1 METKFTTLP
10 QLSFAEAV
18 KLNFA
23 RITDFRGRSR
33 RSELWWN
40 YLMYVILTFCLS
52 LLLGNGNLILL
63 AIISLILQLAIV
75 PVTIRRMHDRG
86 HSGIWV
92 VAAVLLGVAS
102 NAYGFMS
109 GLTTPGALTP
119 EEIMEVVSTPTF
131 IGLTIASGIVFI
143 GLTIASG
150 IVQLIIFIFAVMD
163 GTKGENKYGASTKYI
178 VETVEEAAE

>member
-1 METKFTTLP
+1 METKITTLP

-23 RITDFRGRSR
+23 RITDFKGRSR

-52 LLLGNGNLILL
+52 LLLGNGNLIVL

-92 VAAVLLGVAS
+92 IAAVLLGVAS
-102 NAYGFMS
+102 NAY
-109 GLTTPGALTP
+109 ALCR
-119 EEIMEVVSTPTF
+119 
-131 IGLTIASGIVFI
+131 
-143 GLTIASG
+143 
-150 IVQLIIFIFAVMD
+150 D
-163 GTKGENKYGASTKYI
+163 
-178 VETVEEAAE
+178 

>member
-1 METKFTTLP
+1 METKITTLP

-23 RITDFRGRSR
+23 RITDFKGRSR

-40 YLMYVILTFCLS
+40 YLVYTILTFCLS
-52 LLLGNGNLILL
+52 LLLGTNFIFI
-63 AIISLILQLAIV
+63 AIISFFLQLVIV
-75 PVTIRRMHDRG
+75 PVTIRRMHDGG

-92 VAAVLLGVAS
+92 VAAVLLNIATNV
-102 NAYGFMS
+102 YGFMKGFAS
-109 GLTTPGALTP
+109 IGDLSP
-119 EEIMEVVSTPTF
+119 EEVITVISNPAF
-131 IGLTIASGIVFI
+131 IGLSLASLIVE
-143 GLTIASG
+143 
-150 IVQLIIFIFAVMD
+150 IVIFIFAVMD

>member
-1 METKFTTLP
+1 METKITTLP

-86 HSGIWV
+86 HSGIWLYV
-92 VAAVLLGVAS
+92 GIDNS
-102 NAYGFMS
+102 RSSYTRRNNGSCFFSYIYRAYNSKWYCSAYYLYLCCYGGRQGREQIWRF
-109 GLTTPGALTP
+109 
-119 EEIMEVVSTPTF
+119 
-131 IGLTIASGIVFI
+131 
-143 GLTIASG
+143 
-150 IVQLIIFIFAVMD
+150 
-163 GTKGENKYGASTKYI
+163 NKIYR
-178 VETVEEAAE
+178 

>member
-1 METKFTTLP
+1 METKITTLP

-23 RITDFRGRSR
+23 RITEFKGRSR

-52 LLLGNGNLILL
+52 LLLGNGNLIVL
-63 AIISLILQLAIV
+63 AIISFFLQLVIV
-75 PVTIRRMHDRG
+75 PVTIRRMHDGG

-92 VAAVLLGVAS
+92 VAAVLLNVAT
-102 NAYGFMS
+102 NVYGFMKGFAS
-109 GLTTPGALTP
+109 LGDLSP
-119 EEIMEVVSTPTF
+119 EEVITVISNPAF
-131 IGLTIASGIVFI
+131 IGLSLASMVVEIV
-143 GLTIASG
+143 
-150 IVQLIIFIFAVMD
+150 IFIFAVMD
-163 GTKGENKYGASTKYI
+163 GDKGENKYGASTKYI

>member
-1 METKFTTLP
+1 METKITTLP

-23 RITDFRGRSR
+23 RITDFKGRSR

-40 YLMYVILTFCLS
+40 YLVYVILIFCLYTFFFH
-52 LLLGNGNLILL
+52 LGNGNLIEF

-75 PVTIRRMHDRG
+75 PVTIRRMHDSG

-92 VAAVLLGVAS
+92 IAAVLLGVVS
-102 NAYGFMS
+102 NVYGFMS
-109 GLTTPGALTP
+109 GLATPEALTQK
-119 EEIMEVVSTPTF
+119 EIMEVVFSPTY
-131 IGLTIASGIVFI
+131 I

>member
-1 METKFTTLP
+1 METKITTLP

-52 LLLGNGNLILL
+52 LLLGNGNLIVL

-75 PVTIRRMHDRG
+75 PVTIRRMH
-86 HSGIWV
+86 SGIWV
-92 VAAVLLGVAS
+92 MAAVLLGVAS

-131 IGLTIASGIVFI
+131 IGLTIASGIV
-143 GLTIASG
+143 
-150 IVQLIIFIFAVMD
+150 QLIIFIFAVMD
-163 GTKGENKYGASTKYI
+163 GDKGENKYGASTKYI
-178 VETVEEAAE
+178 VETLAEAAE

>member
-1 METKFTTLP
+1 METKITTLP

-52 LLLGNGNLILL
+52 LLLGNGNLIVL

-92 VAAVLLGVAS
+92 IAAVLLGVAS

-131 IGLTIASGIVFI
+131 IGLTIASGIV
-143 GLTIASG
+143 
-150 IVQLIIFIFAVMD
+150 QLIIFIFAIMD
-163 GTKGENKYGASTKYI
+163 GDKGENKYGASTKYI
-178 VETVEEAAE
+178 VETLAEAAE

>member
-1 METKFTTLP
+1 METKITTLP

-23 RITDFRGRSR
+23 RITDFKGRSR

-40 YLMYVILTFCLS
+40 YLVYTILTFCLS
-52 LLLGNGNLILL
+52 LLLGTNFIFI
-63 AIISLILQLAIV
+63 AIISFFLQLVIV
-75 PVTIRRMHDRG
+75 PVTIRRMHDGG

-92 VAAVLLGVAS
+92 VAAVLLNVAT
-102 NAYGFMS
+102 NVYGFMKGFAS
-109 GLTTPGALTP
+109 IGDLSP
-119 EEIMEVVSTPTF
+119 EEVITIISNPAF
-131 IGLTIASGIVFI
+131 IGLSLASLIVE
-143 GLTIASG
+143 
-150 IVQLIIFIFAVMD
+150 IVIFIFAVMD

>member
-1 METKFTTLP
+1 METKITTLP

-23 RITDFRGRSR
+23 RITDFKGRSR

-40 YLMYVILTFCLS
+40 YLVYVILIFCLS
-52 LLLGNGNLILL
+52 LLLGNGNLIEF

-75 PVTIRRMHDRG
+75 PVTIRRMHDGG

-92 VAAVLLGVAS
+92 VAAVLLAVAS
-102 NAYGFMS
+102 NVYGFMS
-109 GLTTPGALTP
+109 GLATPEALTQK
-119 EEIMEVVSTPTF
+119 EIMEVVFSPTY
-131 IGLTIASGIVFI
+131 I

>member
-1 METKFTTLP
+1 METKITTLP

-23 RITDFRGRSR
+23 RITDFKGRSR

-40 YLMYVILTFCLS
+40 YLVYTILTFCLS
-52 LLLGNGNLILL
+52 LLLGTNFIFI
-63 AIISLILQLAIV
+63 AIISFFLQLVIV
-75 PVTIRRMHDRG
+75 PVTIRRMHDGG

-92 VAAVLLGVAS
+92 VAAVLLNIATNV
-102 NAYGFMS
+102 YGFMNGFDS
-109 GLTTPGALTP
+109 LGDLSP
-119 EEIMEVVSTPTF
+119 EEVITVISNPAF
-131 IGLTIASGIVFI
+131 IGLSLASLIVE
-143 GLTIASG
+143 
-150 IVQLIIFIFAVMD
+150 IVIFIFAVMD

>member
-1 METKFTTLP
+1 METKITTLP

-23 RITDFRGRSR
+23 RITDFKGRSR

-52 LLLGNGNLILL
+52 LLLSDRL

-75 PVTIRRMHDRG
+75 PVTIRRMHDCG

-92 VAAVLLGVAS
+92 IAAVLLGVAS
-102 NAYGFMS
+102 NAYGFMK

-119 EEIMEVVSTPTF
+119 EEIMEVVSSPT
-131 IGLTIASGIVFI
+131 FI

-163 GTKGENKYGASTKYI
+163 GDKGENKYGASTKYI
-178 VETVEEAAE
+178 VETLAEAAE